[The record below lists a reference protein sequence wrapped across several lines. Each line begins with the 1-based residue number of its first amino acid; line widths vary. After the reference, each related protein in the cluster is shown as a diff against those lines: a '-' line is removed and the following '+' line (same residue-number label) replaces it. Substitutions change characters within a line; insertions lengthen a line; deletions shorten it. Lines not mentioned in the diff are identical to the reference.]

1 MIRNMKQASV
11 PWKGTVEVLG
21 RMSECQ
27 QERQLIAVINARLLH
42 HAHLT
47 QSSLVRRPDI
57 RVGSRAHRIGSPT
70 PARVAAGIRTPRHR
84 APTDIR
90 VGARAHRIGSPTP
103 ARVAAGIRPPFH
115 RTPTRQGLGQSQFT
129 ITPLPRWKILTTGH
143 TSFRLSTSPSSQ
155 HEVHQQLAPAGFSSK

>member
-1 MIRNMKQASV
+1 MTRNMKQASV

-57 RVGSRAHRIGSPT
+57 RVG
-70 PARVAAGIRTPRHR
+70 
-84 APTDIR
+84 
-90 VGARAHRIGSPTP
+90 ARAHRIGSPTP

-129 ITPLPRWKILTTGH
+129 VTPLPRWKGLTTGR
-143 TSFRLSTSPSSQ
+143 TSSRLSTSPSSQ